1 MDLVAAIHNSIS
13 KEKSEE
19 PRNYIGALSIAEP
32 CRRKLWY
39 GFKGY
44 QGNPIEPK
52 TQITFEIGHKL
63 EEMIL
68 EYLTRSG
75 IFVINKGQFY
85 QDSSVLCF
93 QGHVDGVI
101 VLSDES
107 RAILELETANDAS
120 FNNFVKHG
128 LLKWSEMYYSQ
139 LQSYMGMSGIHKGV
153 LLAINK
159 NTSAMHHEWVG
170 FDELFYQVL
179 RMKANAIALSE
190 DPPGRINNSQFY
202 FHCNMCRYKDICHD
216 GN

>member
-75 IFVINKGQFY
+75 IFVINKGQRFC
-85 QDSSVLCF
+85 L
-93 QGHVDGVI
+93 
-101 VLSDES
+101 
-107 RAILELETANDAS
+107 
-120 FNNFVKHG
+120 
-128 LLKWSEMYYSQ
+128 
-139 LQSYMGMSGIHKGV
+139 
-153 LLAINK
+153 
-159 NTSAMHHEWVG
+159 
-170 FDELFYQVL
+170 
-179 RMKANAIALSE
+179 
-190 DPPGRINNSQFY
+190 
-202 FHCNMCRYKDICHD
+202 
-216 GN
+216 